1 MSRKTATASEE
12 AHDLLFE
19 FKREDESTSEFF
31 TRIADVLEQFE
42 DGELQELPDNLLTTD
57 HIQDI
62 ANTAAPRTADEVE
75 ERLSR
80 R

>member
-1 MSRKTATASEE
+1 MSRKTATTSEE
-12 AHDLLFE
+12 AHDRLFKY
-19 FKREDESTSEFF
+19 KRESESTSEFF
-31 TRIADVLEQFE
+31 TRIADVLERFE
-42 DGELQELPDNLLTTD
+42 AGELQEVPDNVLTTD